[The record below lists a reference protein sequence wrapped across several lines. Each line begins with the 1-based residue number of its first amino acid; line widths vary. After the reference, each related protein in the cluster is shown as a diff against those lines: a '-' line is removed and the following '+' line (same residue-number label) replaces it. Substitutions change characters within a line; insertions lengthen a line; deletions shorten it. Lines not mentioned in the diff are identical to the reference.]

1 MGHGSNEAVRD
12 AEEDFREKISQEIAK
27 NAAELVAAGDMARAE
42 AIKAA
47 TDHQR
52 YMQEAVSDETGTVE
66 TLKEAQRPVPS
77 RKVSAHQVKAIAEEL
92 IDHAREAAD
101 DF

>member
-1 MGHGSNEAVRD
+1 MGYGSNEGVSD
-12 AEEDFREKISQEIAK
+12 AEESFREEIAQEIAK
-27 NAAELVAAGDMARAE
+27 IAGELVAAGDMARPE

-52 YMQEAVSDETGTVE
+52 YMQEAVSDGTGTVE

-77 RKVSAHQVKAIAEEL
+77 REVPAHQVKAIAEEL
-92 IDHAREAAD
+92 IDHAREAAV